1 MSTKRGRG
9 KEDLVHICSGIL
21 LSYKKNKRMLFVV
34 IRKDLEIIIQNEV
47 SQMKKN
53 KYMISLIHG
62 I

>member
-1 MSTKRGRG
+1 MSTKRGRD
-9 KEDLVHICSGIL
+9 KEDLVHICNGIL

-34 IRKDLEIIIQNEV
+34 IWKDLEIIIQNEV